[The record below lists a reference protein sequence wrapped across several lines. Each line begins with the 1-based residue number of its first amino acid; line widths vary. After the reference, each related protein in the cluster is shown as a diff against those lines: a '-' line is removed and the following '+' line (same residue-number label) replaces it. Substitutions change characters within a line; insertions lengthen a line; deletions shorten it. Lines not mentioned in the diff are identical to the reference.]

1 MISYQ
6 AVHGHAAGGRGC
18 RSSAS
23 GLYDATLSY
32 TPATDYTAVTGSFGG
47 NVTAAISAN
56 EEKMLLSL
64 SGAPSGGIEKA
75 LKNHI
80 ILQCFLIV

>member
-47 NVTAAISAN
+47 NVLRPFPQMK
-56 EEKMLLSL
+56 KMLLSL
-64 SGAPSGGIEKA
+64 SGAPSGG
-75 LKNHI
+75 
-80 ILQCFLIV
+80 